1 MGFEI
6 KWEKKLE
13 ADGEVIVDYKT
24 SCAIFNYSFK
34 ISNYYFNLV
43 QIGDGKF
50 DLKINS
56 FFFKDLKEAEEQ
68 GLLKHYENNNNNDY
82 NNNDF
87 NNNEDNDDYYNKD
100 KINNKNNYN
109 EENDDDNYNP
119 EKGLID

>member
-1 MGFEI
+1 MIFEI

-13 ADGEVIVDYKT
+13 ADREVIVDYKT

-68 GLLKHYENNNNNDY
+68 GLLKHYENNNNDY
-82 NNNDF
+82 NNNDY
-87 NNNEDNDDYYNKD
+87 NNNEDNDDYYNKN

>member
-6 KWEKKLE
+6 KLEKKLE

-68 GLLKHYENNNNNDY
+68 GLLKHYENNNNDY
-82 NNNDF
+82 NNNDY